1 MIWSSQELDEPDQIA
16 SETQKKQLYTLL
28 VGHLKT
34 LVQERDHFS
43 HQIVEI
49 TLASPS
55 ATGQETNGIT
65 PERNHLALEISEFK
79 AKLRKINQ
87 QL

>member
-1 MIWSSQELDEPDQIA
+1 MDEPDQIA

-55 ATGQETNGIT
+55 ATQETNGIT
-65 PERNHLALEISEFK
+65 PEKNHLALEVSEFK
-79 AKLRKINQ
+79 AKVRKLNQ
-87 QL
+87 CL